1 METKEKL
8 LTLAIACLNNKE
20 FYALSSLSGH
30 YALPSNQVNNQ
41 RIVCSPDKTR
51 HRLSLIDIRRTHI
64 NEVKCK
70 YSDITD
76 FDQTIYD
83 KIKKEYEDENNKF
96 SEEVY
101 YYLNILF
108 NDNPPININFYSNIN
123 SSQIIDKFEV
133 PIRKYISGNIF
144 IKAKTIND
152 GFVSFEVNKSTFD
165 FYPKITFGT
174 ISAIISFEEM
184 NELCEIFIKN
194 IEKFQKEIDN
204 DKLNERFKH
213 FVQEPKVDL

>member
-133 PIRKYISGNIF
+133 PIRKIDLDARFFISDGKEMIF
-144 IKAKTIND
+144 MISKTSESEQDTGIWINSD
-152 GFVSFEVNKSTFD
+152 FFVAAMKGLVD
-165 FYPKITFGT
+165 
-174 ISAIISFEEM
+174 AIW
-184 NELCEIFIKN
+184 
-194 IEKFQKEIDN
+194 
-204 DKLNERFKH
+204 ER
-213 FVQEPKVDL
+213 